1 MARFV
6 IMILDGVG
14 AGALPDAA
22 DYGDTDAN
30 TLGNLAALVP
40 LDLPNLRALG
50 LGNILPLRGISP
62 VAEPLAL
69 PGVLAELSAGKD
81 TTAGHWEHMG
91 VVTTQ
96 AQPTFPDGFPPEV
109 ISGFEQA
116 VGRKV
121 LGNKAASGTEII
133 AELGEQH
140 MESGRPI
147 VYTSADSVF
156 QIACHVDVI
165 PVEELY
171 RYCEIARAML
181 TGPNG
186 VGRVIARPFSG
197 TPGTFV
203 RTKDRKDFSL
213 EPPSPTYLDLLTQA
227 GVHVLGI
234 GKIYQIFAG
243 RGVTEQVKV
252 ESNEDNLVALV
263 ARLEAGVEGLVFT
276 NLVDF
281 DMVWGHRNDVD
292 GFAAGLEA
300 ADRALPSILA
310 LLGPEDRLLIT
321 ADHGVDPTT
330 VSTDHSREYV
340 PLLYYPRPA
349 GLPARTYMGTMAD
362 TGATAYRHLTAGQSG
377 LGGTPLEEGRPAHG
391 WRDYPAVY
399 GRAVSLARD
408 RAGTDAPGAGADG
421 GTVGEPSGVC
431 AGDLAAAAEAL
442 HGALGA
448 PPDCAVILGSGL
460 DEVATILVSPVELDY
475 AAVPGWSRGAVP
487 GHAGRI
493 AVGEVNGV
501 RVAILR
507 GRAHGYEGH
516 DLGHTQAPVRTLACW
531 GVRRLI
537 VTNAC
542 GGLDPTL
549 RPGDVT
555 AIESV
560 IDLQLTMPDG
570 QPDRVEGTDVGAL
583 RILEGERV
591 RRVRYAA
598 LPGPQYETEAE
609 VRVLRELGAQTV
621 GMSTAAEVRA
631 ARDTGLGVAVLS
643 VVTNMAAEKG
653 KSGMEAHQDVV
664 EMSTRASE
672 RVGGLVRTLIG
683 PRWQED
689 RPT

>member
-1 MARFV
+1 MPRFV

-22 DYGDTDAN
+22 GYGDSDAN
-30 TLGNLAALVP
+30 TLGNLAALVT
-40 LDLPNLRALG
+40 LELPNLRALG
-50 LGNILPLRGISP
+50 LGNILPLRGVPP

-91 VVTTQ
+91 VVTAQ

-109 ISGFEQA
+109 ISSFEEA

-133 AELGEQH
+133 AELGERH
-140 MESGRPI
+140 LETARPI

-156 QIACHVDVI
+156 QIACHIDVI
-165 PVEELY
+165 PLEELY
-171 RYCEIARAML
+171 RYCEIARGML
-181 TGPNG
+181 TGPHG

-197 TPGTFV
+197 TPGSFV

-227 GVHVLGI
+227 GVPVLGI

-252 ESNEDNLVALV
+252 ESNEDNLATLA
-263 ARLEAGVEGLVFT
+263 ARLEGGVEGLIFT

-349 GLPARTYMGTMAD
+349 GLPARAYVGNMAD
-362 TGATAYRHLTAGQSG
+362 TGATAYQRLTARRPG

-391 WRDYPAVY
+391 WRDYPTVY
-399 GRAVSLARD
+399 GRAVSLAGYR
-408 RAGTDAPGAGADG
+408 GADG
-421 GTVGEPSGVC
+421 GADGGVEGEPSGVC
-431 AGDLAAAAEAL
+431 AGDLNAAAEAL
-442 HGALGA
+442 RGALGD
-448 PPDCAVILGSGL
+448 PPDSAVILGSGL
-460 DEVATILVSPVELDY
+460 DEVATILEAPMELDY
-475 AAVPGWSRGAVP
+475 AAVPGWIRGAVP
-487 GHAGRI
+487 GHRGRI
-493 AVGEVNGV
+493 AVGEVRGV
-501 RVAILR
+501 RVGVLR
-507 GRAHGYEGH
+507 GRAHSYEGH
-516 DLGHTQAPVRTLACW
+516 DLGQTQAPVRTLACW

-537 VTNAC
+537 VTNAS

-549 RPGDVT
+549 RPGEVT
-555 AIESV
+555 AVESV

-570 QPDRVEGTDVGAL
+570 EPDRVEGTDSGAL
-583 RILEGERV
+583 RILEDAGV
-591 RRVRYAA
+591 RCVRYAA

-643 VVTNMAAEKG
+643 VVTNVAAETG
-653 KSGMEAHQDVV
+653 KSGLEAHKDVV
-664 EMSTRASE
+664 QMSTRASE
-672 RVGGLVRTLIG
+672 QVGDLVKSLIG
-683 PRWQED
+683 REWPEESG
-689 RPT
+689 

>member
-6 IMILDGVG
+6 MMILDGVG

-22 DYGDTDAN
+22 DYGDTDSN

-50 LGNILPLRGISP
+50 LGNILPLKGIPP
-62 VAEPLAL
+62 VAAPLAL

-91 VVTTQ
+91 VVTRE
-96 AQPTFPDGFPPEV
+96 AQPTFPDGFPPDV
-109 ISGFEQA
+109 IAGFETA

-133 AELGEQH
+133 AELGERH
-140 MESGRPI
+140 LETGRPI

-165 PVEELY
+165 PLEELY
-171 RYCEIARAML
+171 RYCEIARAIL

-186 VGRVIARPFSG
+186 VGRVIARPFTG
-197 TPGTFV
+197 TPGAFV

-213 EPPSPTYLDLLTQA
+213 EPPSPTYLDLLTGS
-227 GVHVLGI
+227 GVPVVGI

-252 ESNEDNLVALV
+252 GSNEDNLATLV
-263 ARLEAGVEGLVFT
+263 ARLGSDAEGLIFT

-300 ADRALPSILA
+300 ADRALPSVLS
-310 LLGPEDRLLIT
+310 LLGPDDRLLIT

-340 PLLYYPRPA
+340 PLLYYPRPV
-349 GLPARTYMGTMAD
+349 GLPARTYVGTMAD
-362 TGATAYRHLTAGQSG
+362 TGATAYHHLTGRQPG

-391 WRDYPAVY
+391 WRDYPTVY
-399 GRAVSLARD
+399 GRAVSFDGDDAAREGH
-408 RAGTDAPGAGADG
+408 RGAAEG
-421 GTVGEPSGVC
+421 GREGEPSAVC
-431 AGDLAAAAEAL
+431 ADDLAAAAEVL
-442 HGALGA
+442 QGALGDA
-448 PPDCAVILGSGL
+448 PEWAVILGSGL
-460 DEVATILVSPVELDY
+460 DEVASALDSPVEVGY
-475 AAVPGWSRGAVP
+475 EEVPGWIRGTVP

-493 AVGEVNGV
+493 AAGELNGV
-501 RVAILR
+501 RIAILR

-516 DLGHTQAPVRTLACW
+516 DLGQTQAPVRTLACW

-549 RPGDVT
+549 RPGEVT
-555 AIESV
+555 AVESV
-560 IDLQLTMPDG
+560 LDLQLTMPDG
-570 QPDRVEGTDVGAL
+570 EPERVPGTDPEAL
-583 RILEGERV
+583 RILETEGARGV
-591 RRVRYAA
+591 CYAA
-598 LPGPQYETEAE
+598 LSGPQYETEAE

-631 ARDTGLGVAVLS
+631 ARETGLGVVVLS
-643 VVTNMAAEKG
+643 VVTNVAAEKG
-653 KSGMEAHQDVV
+653 LTGLEAHQEVV
-664 EMSTRASE
+664 EMSARASA
-672 RVGGLVRTLIG
+672 RVAELVGRLVISETPEG
-683 PRWQED
+683 WS
-689 RPT
+689 